1 MQDND
6 IISFQSIG
14 YGAIFED
21 LLASPPEGIK
31 SLGALLHK
39 ARNNWDKFINQ
50 WKPHDLPL
58 KALYDTT
65 NRLGVGAE
73 IYTFL
78 HPDAAPAIESWLA
91 RKGITSPVIYYES
104 PQLLEYDLRFKRAVR
119 TIFVPHKDQAAILG
133 IRATVTPSTSAWVL

>member
-1 MQDND
+1 MQGND

-14 YGAIFED
+14 YGVIFED

-39 ARNNWDKFINQ
+39 TRNNWDKFINH
-50 WKPHDLPL
+50 WKPNDLPL

-73 IYTFL
+73 VYTFL
-78 HPDAAPAIESWLA
+78 HADAAPAIESWLA
-91 RKGITSPVIYYES
+91 RKGITSPVIHYES

-119 TIFVPHKDQAAILG
+119 TIFVPHKDQAEILG

>member
-1 MQDND
+1 MQGND
-6 IISFQSIG
+6 IVSYQSVG

-21 LLASPPEGIK
+21 LLASPPAGVK

-39 ARNNWDKFINQ
+39 TRNNWDKFINQ
-50 WKPHDLPL
+50 WTPNDMPL

-65 NRLGVGAE
+65 NRLGIGAE

-78 HPDAAPAIESWLA
+78 HQDAAPAIESWLS
-91 RKGITSPVIYYES
+91 RKGITSPVMYYES

-133 IRATVTPSTSAWVL
+133 IRATVSSPTSAWVL